1 MTSSARNKAIT
12 PIIKKRIDHIIIIK
26 ENFNIMNPIINLIH
40 NEIIVFLIFNI
51 IYLILEISFK
61 DKCYIKD
68 RQKILLNF
76 MS

>member
-1 MTSSARNKAIT
+1 
-12 PIIKKRIDHIIIIK
+12 
-26 ENFNIMNPIINLIH
+26 MNPIINLIH

-61 DKCYIKD
+61 DKYYIKD